1 MGEGE
6 LVSIRR
12 RGRAR
17 FFQVTRAGWIQDVID
32 KDVATVASGP
42 K

>member
-12 RGRAR
+12 RRAR
-17 FFQVTRAGWIQDVID
+17 FFQITGSGWIQDVVD
-32 KDVATVASGP
+32 KDVATVAIGP
-42 K
+42 KD

>member
-12 RGRAR
+12 RRRAR
-17 FFQVTRAGWIQDVID
+17 FFQITGSGWIQDVVD